1 MSIVVILLIL
11 SGLFFLVGAAIG
23 MVRLPDVF
31 TRAHALGLT
40 DTLGLTLVLFGV
52 ACYQGFTL
60 SAVKTVL
67 ILVLLCLFNPV
78 ITHVGLRAAL
88 RTGLQPWTHEEG
100 EGA

>member
-1 MSIVVILLIL
+1 MNIVVILLIL

-52 ACYQGFTL
+52 VCYQGFSL
-60 SAVKTVL
+60 SAVKTLL
-67 ILVLLCLFNPV
+67 ILVLLYLFNPV
-78 ITHVGLRAAL
+78 ITHVALRAAL

-100 EGA
+100 EGV